1 VSNTPA
7 SWFCP
12 AVYELARWHGV
23 ALAIAD
29 RRGLDVQSLELTADF
44 TPIRFHHGLRG
55 RGRCQALTG
64 ARHLR

>member
-12 AVYELARWHGV
+12 AVYELPRWHGV

-29 RRGLDVQSLELTADF
+29 RPGLDVQSLELTADL
-44 TPIRFHHGLRG
+44 TSIRFHHGHRG
-55 RGRCQALTG
+55 R
-64 ARHLR
+64 